1 MELMVKMEFKVFRV
15 LLVHRVQQDY
25 KEFKV
30 LQVHREYKV

>member
-1 MELMVKMEFKVFRV
+1 MEQMVKMEFKVFRV
-15 LLVHRVQQDY
+15 LLVRRVQQDY